1 MNTDD
6 IRFSDWSCPDFFE
19 NLIQRICPKSLL
31 GIFDELHVLPKGR
44 EDPRKLLIG
53 KCID

>member
-1 MNTDD
+1 LLKQ
-6 IRFSDWSCPDFFE
+6 CPDFLK

-44 EDPRKLLIG
+44 ESLRKLLIR